1 MKTPTLSPWSSLQ
14 TTSNVTQMPTGTIKP
29 STMKRHTPCN
39 TDIHRTQQMPHR
51 RLVIPAQAKTVPA
64 VVKTSSLPSLV
75 SVTDGKKTDTAAVS
89 AHLTTAAITAPTV
102 AVAKSSKHL
111 SSNPPTVSNQHQT
124 SKTSSTTSKFVWVKT
139 QNVESEVQQSSCVPT
154 PAGKRVKDFPS
165 STSAAESTALHSV
178 CKKTAAKKPP
188 QRITQDSL
196 SKTSKY
202 RWVSTASQAKGSRKS
217 LSPKVLSLPQKVL
230 ETCAPPKRVKAVLM
244 SPAMNKKE
252 VATSS
257 RSSRYS
263 WKATAAGGTR
273 SSFYWAPDK
282 RYKGVRGGFSPGT
295 LRTFLPS
302 PSSSPGAFKLRSRMK
317 IIRRSVNVI
326 LPKPHE
332 TESNPN

>member
-1 MKTPTLSPWSSLQ
+1 MFSPQSSFQ
-14 TTSNVTQMPTGTIKP
+14 TTSNVTQMPTGTINP
-29 STMKRHTPCN
+29 STMKRHIVPCN
-39 TDIHRTQQMPHR
+39 TDNHRTQQTPHR
-51 RLVIPAQAKTVPA
+51 RLVVPAQAKTVPA
-64 VVKTSSLPSLV
+64 VVKANSLSSLV

-89 AHLTTAAITAPTV
+89 AHLTAATITAPAV

-139 QNVESEVQQSSCVPT
+139 QNVESEVQQSSCVAT
-154 PAGKRVKDFPS
+154 PAGKTVKDFQS
-165 STSAAESTALHSV
+165 STSASESTAVHSV

-188 QRITQDSL
+188 QKITQDSL

-202 RWVSTASQAKGSRKS
+202 RWVSSTASQAKGSRKS
-217 LSPKVLSLPQKVL
+217 LSPKVLSLPQKGL

-252 VATSS
+252 VAASS

-263 WKATAAGGTR
+263 WKATAAGGAR

-282 RYKGVRGGFSPGT
+282 RNKGVRGGFSPGT
-295 LRTFLPS
+295 LRTSLPS

-332 TESNPN
+332 TENNPI